1 MTKHDLDK
9 AYVSPIDKFL
19 YRFDA
24 DHEKSAS
31 QMKEI
36 QKYQRINALRDN
48 PDLPE
53 LESEIWR
60 GF

>member
-1 MTKHDLDK
+1 MNKHDLDK

-19 YRFDA
+19 YQFDA

-31 QMKEI
+31 QLAEI
-36 QKYQRINALRDN
+36 RKYERINALRDN
-48 PDLPE
+48 PNLPE

>member
-1 MTKHDLDK
+1 MNKHDLDK

-19 YRFDA
+19 HQFDA

-31 QMKEI
+31 QLKEI
-36 QKYQRINALRDN
+36 KKYERINALRDN
-48 PDLPE
+48 PNLPE

-60 GF
+60 DF

>member
-1 MTKHDLDK
+1 MNKHDLDK

-19 YRFDA
+19 YQFDA

-31 QMKEI
+31 QLAEI
-36 QKYQRINALRDN
+36 RKYERINALRDN